1 MRKPAH
7 PGYEGL
13 QRKKLLALLV
23 TIALLLVAVVIS
35 AGTGSIKLTPWE
47 VISTL
52 FGGGDSLSRVALFE
66 KSSAQDCRGHTRG
79 RGAGHVGRGHAVRAE

>member
-13 QRKKLLALLV
+13 QRKKLLALLI

-66 KSSAQDCRGHTRG
+66 NRLPRTV
-79 RGAGHVGRGHAVRAE
+79 AGHVGRGHAVRAE

>member
-13 QRKKLLALLV
+13 QRKKLLALLI

-35 AGTGSIKLTPWE
+35 AGTGSIKLTPW
-47 VISTL
+47 
-52 FGGGDSLSRVALFE
+52 R
-66 KSSAQDCRGHTRG
+66 
-79 RGAGHVGRGHAVRAE
+79 